1 MYKQRE
7 DGKYEVVTRESPR
20 CGEVVADIGYAG
32 NEEEWF
38 TITVTTRRLITCRLT
53 YALPHTGS
61 ALELLIRE
69 KLAKASGLMEAA
81 RVRAKELDRQAS
93 LEEEGLPHKF
103 SVTTGTLSFLY
114 REAYTRGIE
123 EIAVGLSHNMDEEW
137 RDRQCEWVHWSG
149 HRTSTRDE
157 YEYVM
162 GPATKDHTYPGRDI
176 NNDGTTLDDFV
187 QMTRS
192 WLQRRHQINDAQR
205 GGAPAAANAR
215 RRKSVVGGSSS
226 SSLGNGDKAEGS
238 PSEGKSKRR
247 SASEKSK
254 RRSTMTLL
262 VEGAEKYLT
271 KEEVIA
277 VRLYTG
283 PGYAP
288 INGWLREVA
297 NLPAEPKDGI
307 TRWGAWSEERS
318 HMDADKARRHAAMDR
333 QSSFGAT
340 VGHLVTAV
348 RKIAAAN
355 TTAENERTLYR
366 GLEGSLPG
374 RFWLPDDLGIVCVT
388 DTAFMSTSLD
398 ESTSIHYLSMPHAG
412 KVRGIG
418 LLWELHA
425 GQEDDTA
432 FHCGADVSILSQFGN
447 EQEVLFPPLTMLR
460 CIPRDK
466 DDPKYPPPH
475 DVPLPMQRHNLDRA
489 HYLSTVPGEKTRQ
502 ERILRLW
509 QSVADMLIHA
519 RSVTNHTR
527 AVHIVSEEHSKGGHP
542 FVRVSVQPC
551 FTGIDAGEGKEEDD
565 ELDEL
570 SKLEKTLSKDDNE

>member
-1 MYKQRE
+1 M
-7 DGKYEVVTRESPR
+7 T
-20 CGEVVADIGYAG
+20 
-32 NEEEWF
+32 
-38 TITVTTRRLITCRLT
+38 
-53 YALPHTGS
+53 H
-61 ALELLIRE
+61 
-69 KLAKASGLMEAA
+69 
-81 RVRAKELDRQAS
+81 
-93 LEEEGLPHKF
+93 
-103 SVTTGTLSFLY
+103 
-114 REAYTRGIE
+114 REA
-123 EIAVGLSHNMDEEW
+123 N
-137 RDRQCEWVHWSG
+137 
-149 HRTSTRDE
+149 
-157 YEYVM
+157 
-162 GPATKDHTYPGRDI
+162 
-176 NNDGTTLDDFV
+176 
-187 QMTRS
+187 
-192 WLQRRHQINDAQR
+192 
-205 GGAPAAANAR
+205 PAAANAR
-215 RRKSVVGGSSS
+215 RRKSVVGGSS

-412 KVRGIG
+412 KVREASDCFGSY
-418 LLWELHA
+418 
-425 GQEDDTA
+425 TR
-432 FHCGADVSILSQFGN
+432 VRRTTPPSIAAPTSRYSPSLVMSR
-447 EQEVLFPPLTMLR
+447 EVLFPPLTMLR

-527 AVHIVSEEHSKGGHP
+527 AVHIVSEEHLEGRPPVCARLSAAVLYGH
-542 FVRVSVQPC
+542 
-551 FTGIDAGEGKEEDD
+551 
-565 ELDEL
+565 
-570 SKLEKTLSKDDNE
+570 